1 MIQNKLKKALIAFTV
16 IGVLIFGSVG
26 VTAQT
31 NAVPFEQTGI
41 SEDADNIEYV
51 IDGNATYPSS
61 SVVTLNVEVTG
72 TNVSET
78 GNTTDILLT
87 DTVNVAEGSSVIGNY
102 NVTETD
108 RSNYDRYAVNVTGD
122 TSTTPVENID
132 SVNVNVMTLSSGGGG
147 VFAGDGLLSGS
158 IMGVPTVL
166 VVLALA
172 VGAFI
177 LYNDN
182 DEFD

>member
-1 MIQNKLKKALIAFTV
+1 MIQNKLKKAFIAFMV
-16 IGVLIFGSVG
+16 IGVLAFGSFG
-26 VTAQT
+26 VTAQS
-31 NAVPFEQTGI
+31 NAVPFEETEI
-41 SEDADNIEYV
+41 SENADNIEYV
-51 IDGNATYPSS
+51 IDGNSTYPSS
-61 SVVTLNVEVTG
+61 SVVTLNIEVTG

-78 GNTTDILLT
+78 GNTTDTLMT
-87 DTVNVAEGSSVIGNY
+87 ETVNVAEGSSVIGEY
-102 NVTETD
+102 NVTESD
-108 RSNYDRYAVNVTGD
+108 RSNYDRFAVNVTGD
-122 TSTTPVENID
+122 TDTAPVENID
-132 SVNVNVMTLSSGGGG
+132 NVDVNVMTLSSGGG